1 MWHQASRRLGLLV
14 VATTASGCAS
24 PGMAGSGPHRQLIN
38 SSDGGGSPFYSLGIR
53 TDNLVFVSGVVGG
66 SESGDIQ
73 EATRNAL
80 DGTRER
86 VEASG
91 ATMADVVQCTVFLTD
106 ILQYTEMNEAYHQ
119 YFPSDPPARTAIAVE
134 AVPASGQLEI
144 ACIAAIP

>member
-1 MWHQASRRLGLLV
+1 MWHRASRRWV
-14 VATTASGCAS
+14 VLIFAFGTGGCAS
-24 PGMAGSGPHRQLIN
+24 QGMAGSGPHRQIIDPT
-38 SSDGGGSPFYSLGIR
+38 DGGGSPFYSLGIR
-53 TDNLVFVSGVVGG
+53 TDNLVFVSGVVGA

-106 ILQYTEMNEAYHQ
+106 ILQYTEMNEAYQQ

-144 ACIAAIP
+144 ACIAAVP